1 MFSKKSSQPRWV
13 SKPVLS
19 LMVLPISF
27 AFITASARA
36 VSPAMMMPESS
47 SGEMTPA
54 TPITPS
60 KDPFRAVRPLV
71 QAGDWKSA
79 QRAFAEIS
87 KNEQDGNLKA
97 LAFVGAAHAATQL
110 KNHADA
116 QIYLTQAEQLNS
128 RIQDH
133 VQHFLGIS
141 YQTVGD
147 TAKAKAKL
155 KAVLDSRA
163 TPQMSAEARFHL
175 GEIAIAAGQWR
186 EAQTHFSALR
196 GKIKTSDRYPQVI
209 YNLMLIERKLGRSS
223 QSCRWARELYSGHPS
238 DVVSKDLKFDLQNS
252 VVEGQKLGCAAS
264 RKDQEKRIRRLQW
277 AGASERA
284 LQELITI
291 KNQTPESGR
300 YQVDSL
306 IANHL
311 VGEGHVDEALKLL
324 LPYNQSQGNRP
335 GYLLL
340 LAKVASR
347 AGQPQAAVGAYEK
360 AYKLSG
366 RSKTGR
372 TALFQA
378 AFMSYQFQ
386 DYDGASRKFEQFVK
400 LFGNTS
406 LARDSQWHLAWIR
419 YLKGDYQGAM
429 EKFSTLAAK
438 PKGRR
443 GRRTHDSATTER
455 SRYWMAMS
463 LLRLERFAEAKQIFQ
478 TIAKDASYGYYAMLS
493 SYRLETL
500 PVTAPPPAQAT
511 NAAKPVVA
519 AAKTEPT
526 DIPNPDI
533 PAIAEDEESEEQVA
547 ADTSE
552 IDGAPEGDET
562 EIAEEVPGGDASLD
576 IALGNSTFND
586 PYLSKRFER
595 ARDLT
600 LIGLDS
606 FARQELYE
614 IERRTRSANDRRT
627 LMGEYQS
634 VQSYH
639 RSSYLG
645 EITFGMQRV
654 RAGMKN
660 GRTLWEFA
668 YPRAY
673 EKAVSAASRSFAVP
687 EEMVWGIMRAE
698 SNFKYDAQSPV
709 GARGLMQLM
718 PFTSKNVADL
728 LSVKN
733 FEVTTLVQPEVNI
746 KFGTRYLSRLME
758 QFQGSLPIVAASYNA
773 GPHRAQSWLKSF
785 GLLEMD
791 EFIEHI
797 PFIETRNY
805 VKRVMRNYQIY
816 ELLYSQGAEPKRS
829 MKWLIKPVNVKARA
843 STEVW

>member
-1 MFSKKSSQPRWV
+1 MFSKKSQ
-13 SKPVLS
+13 VLTTI
-19 LMVLPISF
+19 VLPISF
-27 AFITASARA
+27 ALISASARA

-47 SGEMTPA
+47 SAELTPA
-54 TPITPS
+54 TPIAPS
-60 KDPFRAVRPLV
+60 KDPFRSVRQLV
-71 QAGDWKSA
+71 LAGDWKNA
-79 QRAFAEIS
+79 QREFSQIATA
-87 KNEQDGNLKA
+87 EQDGNLRSLA
-97 LAFVGAAHAATQL
+97 LVGAAHAATEL
-110 KNHADA
+110 NNHADA
-116 QIYLTQAEQLNS
+116 QSYLTQAEQLNS

-133 VQHFLGIS
+133 VQYLLGIS
-141 YQTVGD
+141 YQVAGD

-175 GEIAIAAGQWR
+175 GEIAFAASQWR
-186 EAQTHFSALR
+186 EAQTHFTALKS
-196 GKIKTSDRYPQVI
+196 KIKTSDRYPQVI
-209 YNLMLIERKLGRSS
+209 YNLMMIERKLGRGS
-223 QSCRWARELYSGHPS
+223 QSCRWARELYSKYPS
-238 DVVSKDLKFDLQNS
+238 DIVTKDFKFDLQNS
-252 VVEGQKLGCAAS
+252 VVAGQKLGCPAS

-277 AGASERA
+277 AGASDRA

-291 KNQTPESGR
+291 KNETRESER

-311 VGEGHVDEALKLL
+311 VGEGQVDEALKLL
-324 LPYNQSQGNRP
+324 LPYNQSQGNRT

-386 DYDGASRKFEQFVK
+386 DYDGASRKFEEFVK

-406 LARDSQWHLAWIR
+406 LARDASWHLAWIR

-429 EKFSTLAAK
+429 QKFSTLAAK

-463 LLRLERFAEAKQIFQ
+463 LMRLERYAEARQIFQ
-478 TIAKDASYGYYAMLS
+478 TIAKDSSYGYYSMLS
-493 SYRLETL
+493 NYRLETL
-500 PVTAPPPAQAT
+500 PVTAPPAQAV

-519 AAKTEPT
+519 VAKAEAAEA
-526 DIPNPDI
+526 PNPDV
-533 PAIAEDEESEEQVA
+533 PAAADEESEEQVA
-547 ADTSE
+547 ADTTE
-552 IDGAPEGDET
+552 IDGAQAADEEG
-562 EIAEEVPGGDASLD
+562 EEGGEVTDNLDAP
-576 IALGNSTFND
+576 LGNSTFND

-595 ARDLT
+595 ARDLS
-600 LIGLDS
+600 LIGLDN

-645 EITFGMQRV
+645 DITFGMQRV

-660 GRTLWEFA
+660 GRILWEFA

-673 EKAVSAASRSFAVP
+673 DKAVAVASRNYSVP
-687 EEMVWGIMRAE
+687 EEMIWGIMRAE

-718 PFTSKNVADL
+718 PFTSLKVADL
-728 LSVKN
+728 LAIKA
-733 FEVTTLVQPEVNI
+733 FDVTSLVQPEVNI

-758 QFQGSLPIVAASYNA
+758 QFQGSLPLVAASYNA

-785 GLLEMD
+785 GLLDMD

-805 VKRVMRNYQIY
+805 VKRVMRNCQIY
-816 ELLYSQGAEPKRS
+816 ELLYAQGNEPKRS